1 VKKTRIIVGARGS
14 LLSMAQT
21 KGVISRLKEISPG
34 VEFVFRKITTLGDTA
49 KKWQR
54 SDTGIFVKELEEALL
69 SGKIDLAVHSVKDL
83 PSRIPEDLSLA
94 AIIKRE
100 EPRDILITK
109 NRNKGLS
116 GLKPKAVVGTC
127 SLRRRA
133 QILRV
138 RPDLKVED
146 LRGNLDTRIRK
157 LNNGLYDAII
167 VAAAGVK
174 RLGFKN
180 LAVRLIPEDIMLPAA
195 GQGALGIEI
204 RKGDSRTA
212 ELVKKLNHFRTR
224 SCVEAERSFL
234 ARTGAGCRMPVAAF
248 ARINLKRIVLEG
260 MVISLDGRKIARSS
274 LEGKPVDAEIIG
286 GMLAE
291 TVLKNGGKVILREIE
306 NGSS

>member
-1 VKKTRIIVGARGS
+1 MKKKRIIVGARGS
-14 LLSMAQT
+14 LLSVAQT
-21 KGVISRLKEISPG
+21 MGVICRLKAKAPG
-34 VEFVFRKITTLGDTA
+34 FEFVFRKITTLGDTA

-54 SDTGIFVKELEEALL
+54 SDTGIFVKELEDALL
-69 SGKIDLAVHSVKDL
+69 SGNIDLAVHSVKDL
-83 PSRIPEDLSLA
+83 PSRIPPALRLA

-109 NRNKGLS
+109 GQNKGIF
-116 GLKPKAVVGTC
+116 GLKPGAVVGTC

-138 RPDLKVED
+138 RPDLKVKD

-157 LNNGLYDAII
+157 LNSGLYDAII

-174 RLGFKN
+174 RLGFKD
-180 LAVRLIPEDIMLPAA
+180 LAARKVSEDIMLPAA

-204 RKGDSRTA
+204 RKGDSRI
-212 ELVKKLNHFRTR
+212 EKLVIKLNDPKTK
-224 SCVEAERSFL
+224 SCVDAERSFL

-248 ARINLKRIVLEG
+248 ARVKLRRIILEG
-260 MVISLDGRKIARSS
+260 IVISLDGKKIARES
-274 LEGKPVDAEIIG
+274 LEGKLADAEIIG
-286 GMLAE
+286 RLLAE
-291 TVLKNGGKVILREIE
+291 TVLKNGGKDILREIE

>member
-1 VKKTRIIVGARGS
+1 VKKIRIIVGARGS
-14 LLSMAQT
+14 LLSVAQT
-21 KGVISRLKEISPG
+21 TGVICRLKKKSPG

-54 SDTGIFVKELEEALL
+54 NDTGIFVKELEDALL

-83 PSRIPEDLSLA
+83 PSRIPSGLCLA

-109 NRNKGLS
+109 DKNS
-116 GLKPKAVVGTC
+116 GLFGLKSKAVVGTC

-157 LNNGLYDAII
+157 LNSGLYDAII

-180 LAVRLIPEDIMLPAA
+180 LSARSISEDIMLPAA

-204 RKGDSRTA
+204 RQGDNLI
-212 ELVKKLNHFRTR
+212 EKLVRKLDDSNTK
-224 SCVEAERSFL
+224 SCVDAERSFL
-234 ARTGAGCRMPVAAF
+234 ARIGAGCRMPVAAF
-248 ARINLKRIVLEG
+248 ARVKLKRIILEG
-260 MVISLDGRKIARSS
+260 MVISLDGRKIARASWA
-274 LEGKPVDAEIIG
+274 GKVSDAEIIG
-286 GMLAE
+286 KLLAE